1 MSEAQSSVHEL
12 QSELAALRARLAE
25 LEEAERQRTR
35 ANAALGEGEAPHRG
49 LFDRVPVGLYRTT
62 PAGRFSAVNPAL
74 VRMLRYPDRDTLLKS
89 DVRSLYVEPDQRQR
103 LLREID
109 RSSVALDLEFEL
121 RRYDGTEIWVK
132 ENARAVAGPDGAV
145 LFYEGSLEDVTE
157 RKRVEAAL
165 RLSEERFRTLV
176 ENMPIGVY
184 RTTPDGRIL
193 QANPALVA
201 MLGYSS
207 FEELAVRNLEQEGFE
222 PGYPRSQFRDR
233 LNRDGVITG
242 MEAAWTR
249 KDGSTIFVR
258 ENATLTRLT
267 DGQVVYDGTA
277 EDISDRKRAEEELLE
292 TKRQLDHLLRSSPAV
307 LYGCG
312 PGPGYPTTF
321 ISENISGL
329 LGYHPRQFYDHPRF
343 WQSRIHPDD
352 VARVLDKLSS
362 IEPGTPISYEYR
374 FQHSDGHYVWLHDRV
389 TPSHDASGEICGL
402 VGSWFDI
409 TDRRQAEEAR
419 ERAEAQLRQSQ
430 KLQAVGQLAAGV
442 AHDFNSLLMVI
453 LGNIELLKG
462 RRKDKAGD
470 TESVD
475 SSAWEQILNAIERGR
490 ALVQKLLVFGRT
502 QKSKPQLVDPNRLI
516 TETEAMLR
524 SIVGRRVK
532 IRKTLDP
539 AVKYINADPGQI
551 EQAIMNLVLNARDA
565 MPDGGTLTIETV
577 NVDLDDTCA
586 AAGGEVA
593 TSGHVMIAVGDTG
606 VGMSEETRQRLF
618 EPFFS
623 AKPVDKGAGLG
634 LSIVHG
640 IVKQAGGHIE
650 VTSELGKGAVFT
662 LYFPA
667 AE

>member
-1 MSEAQSSVHEL
+1 MSEAQLSVHKL
-12 QSELAALRARLAE
+12 QAELAALRARLAE
-25 LEEAERQRTR
+25 LEKAERQRSLP
-35 ANAALGEGEAPHRG
+35 NAAPGEGEARYRDP
-49 LFDRVPVGLYRTT
+49 FDRVPVGLYRTT

-74 VRMLRYPDRDTLLKS
+74 VRMLRYPDRDTLLES
-89 DVRSLYVEPDQRQR
+89 DVRSLYVEPGVRQR

-109 RSSVALDLEFEL
+109 RNGVALDLEFQL
-121 RRYDGTEIWVK
+121 RRYDGTHIWVK
-132 ENARAVAGPDGAV
+132 ENAQAVTGPDGAV

-157 RKRVEAAL
+157 RKQVEAAL
-165 RLSEERFRTLV
+165 RASEERYRTLI

-184 RTTPDGRIL
+184 RTTPQGQIL

-207 FEELAVRNLEQEGFE
+207 FEELAARNLEKEGFE
-222 PGYPRSQFRDR
+222 PGYPRSQFRER
-233 LNRDGVITG
+233 LSRDGVITG

-258 ENATLTRLT
+258 ENATLTRRT
-267 DGQVVYDGTA
+267 DGQVFYDGTA

-292 TKRQLDHLLRSSPAV
+292 TKRQLDHLLGSGPAV
-307 LYGCG
+307 LYSCG
-312 PGPGYPTTF
+312 LGPGYPTTF
-321 ISENISGL
+321 ISENIFGL
-329 LGYHPRQFYDHPRF
+329 LGYRPRQFYDHPRF

-362 IEPGTPISYEYR
+362 IEQEEPLSYEYR
-374 FQHSDGHYVWLHDRV
+374 FRHSDGHYVWLHDRV
-389 TPSHDASGEICGL
+389 TPSRGAGGEVCGL

-419 ERAEAQLRQSQ
+419 EHAESQLRQSQ

-462 RRKDKAGD
+462 RRKGKTGD
-470 TESVD
+470 TDSID

-490 ALVQKLLVFGRT
+490 TLVQKLLVFGRA

-516 TETEAMLR
+516 TETETMLR
-524 SIVGRRVK
+524 GIVGRRIKVRK
-532 IRKTLDP
+532 ILDP
-539 AVKYINADPGQI
+539 VVKYINADPGQI

-565 MPDGGTLTIETV
+565 MPEGGTLTIVTA
-577 NVDLDDTCA
+577 NADLNDA
-586 AAGGEVA
+586 YVA
-593 TSGHVMIAVGDTG
+593 TADEAATAGHVMITVSDTG
-606 VGMSEETRQRLF
+606 VGMSEEIRQRLF

-623 AKPVDKGAGLG
+623 AKPVDKGSGLG

-640 IVKQAGGHIE
+640 IVKQAGGHIK
-650 VTSELGKGAVFT
+650 VTSELGKGSVFR